1 MDLEEVIGLDGI
13 DILPDSSGFRVPS
26 HDLRG
31 QLPEKVVKESGYI
44 VLDETGLG
52 NEACRLAAIVRLRD
66 QMVRW
71 LAGGAFLPPT
81 GVGNQATV
89 GFRVGTR
96 TRLAEVQDFLAAH
109 HKLHEEVGRTAGEV
123 QCRERLGGILR
134 HYHRKAA

>member
-1 MDLEEVIGLDGI
+1 
-13 DILPDSSGFRVPS
+13 
-26 HDLRG
+26 
-31 QLPEKVVKESGYI
+31 
-44 VLDETGLG
+44 
-52 NEACRLAAIVRLRD
+52 
-66 QMVRW
+66 MVRW

-81 GVGNQATV
+81 GVGNPATV